1 MFEPELL
8 TRVAVAAH
16 LSVRSLR
23 EAFRRHLDAT
33 PTGYPSRVRP
43 ARAHAD
49 LLAASAG
56 RGRVA
61 AVAARW
67 GFVQPG
73 RFAAAYRAAYGR
85 LPHEALR
92 EDRG

>member
-49 LLAASAG
+49 LLAASPG

-73 RFAAAYRAAYGR
+73 RFAAAYRAAYGC
-85 LPHEALR
+85 LPHETLR